1 LIVRRD
7 DLKRD
12 LRRIL
17 LLFVSDD
24 DLKRDLRQILLLFV
38 FLLESCWAN
47 GRRNLFFGAG
57 PEKPNFFCHRNALA
71 HISSIFAGG

>member
-1 LIVRRD
+1 MTIATFSERGYSPLLRARVLVHLRARRRD

-17 LLFVSDD
+17 LLFVSGD

-38 FLLESCWAN
+38 HGDGVN
-47 GRRNLFFGAG
+47 R
-57 PEKPNFFCHRNALA
+57 
-71 HISSIFAGG
+71 